1 MGDNVV
7 VKLAVREKTRGD
19 TVTTKRVREM
29 KIKSRIFIIQFG
41 VCFVHRPLLLKHC

>member
-1 MGDNVV
+1 M
-7 VKLAVREKTRGD
+7 AVREKTRGEM
-19 TVTTKRVREM
+19 VTTKGCEK